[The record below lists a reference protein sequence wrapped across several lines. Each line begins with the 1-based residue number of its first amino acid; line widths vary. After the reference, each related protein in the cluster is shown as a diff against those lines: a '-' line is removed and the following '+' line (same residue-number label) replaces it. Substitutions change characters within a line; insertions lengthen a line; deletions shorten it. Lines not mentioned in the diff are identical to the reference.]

1 MEDIMKHIKSF
12 LSVLLSLTIVFSV
25 AAVSVSSVSATTV
38 FTVNDVQ
45 YSIISN
51 YEAHVYKYVGTDAV
65 VEIPEKIGARVI
77 TAVDSSA
84 FYENESVE
92 QVILPDSVL
101 SIGDMAFMYC
111 TNLKDVD
118 VSVNLNSI
126 GDYAFVGCT
135 SLSEIELNSNIS
147 SLSVSMFDASGI
159 TGFKIP
165 YNVKEIKKNA
175 FRNCNSLTSIRIPD
189 YVTTINDNV
198 FRNCKNL
205 ESVEIGSGISAIPAT
220 VFMNCENLNSVLIPK
235 SVTSIDVTAFNNC
248 PNVTIYGYKDSY
260 AQQFAEENSI
270 NFAVI
275 PEYEIG
281 DVDLS
286 GIVDIRDATLI
297 QSYSVA
303 LKELSDYQLSLADV
317 NGDGAVNVADATQI
331 QRILVGL
338 V

>member
-1 MEDIMKHIKSF
+1 MKHIKSF

-25 AAVSVSSVSATTV
+25 AAVSISSASATTI

-45 YSIISN
+45 YSIVSN
-51 YEAHVYKYVGTDAV
+51 YEAHVYKYEGTEPV
-65 VEIPEKIGARVI
+65 IEIPEKIGARVI

-84 FYENESVE
+84 FYENESIE

-118 VSVNLNSI
+118 ISVNLNSI
-126 GDYAFVGCT
+126 GDYAFGGCT
-135 SLSEIELNSNIS
+135 ALSEIDLNSNIS
-147 SLSVSMFDASGI
+147 SLSVGMFDASGI
-159 TGFKIP
+159 TNVKIP
-165 YNVKEIKKNA
+165 YNVTEIKKNA

-189 YVTTINDNV
+189 YVTKIYDNA

-205 ESVEIGSGISAIPAT
+205 ESVEIGSGITTIPAT
-220 VFMNCENLNSVLIPK
+220 VFMNCEKLSAVLIPE
-235 SVTSIDVTAFNNC
+235 SVTSIDVTAFTNC
-248 PNVTIYGYKDSY
+248 PNISIYGYKDSY

-270 NFAVI
+270 NFVLI

-281 DVDLS
+281 DVDMS

-297 QSYSVA
+297 QSYAASI
-303 LKELSDYQLSLADV
+303 KSLSDYQLSIADV
-317 NGDGAVNVADATQI
+317 NGDGTVNVSDATQI
-331 QRILVGL
+331 QRILAEIV
-338 V
+338 

>member
-1 MEDIMKHIKSF
+1 MKHIKSF
-12 LSVLLSLTIVFSV
+12 LSVLLSLSLIFSV
-25 AAVSVSSVSATTV
+25 AAVSVLSASATTI

-45 YSIISN
+45 YSIVSN
-51 YEAHVYKYVGTDAV
+51 FEAHVYKYVGTDPV

-84 FYENESVE
+84 FYKNKSVE

-101 SIGDMAFMYC
+101 SIGNMAFMYC
-111 TNLKDVD
+111 SNLKDVD

-135 SLSEIELNSNIS
+135 SLSEIDLNSNIS
-147 SLSVSMFDASGI
+147 SLSVSMFDESGI
-159 TGFKIP
+159 TTFKIP

-205 ESVEIGSGISAIPAT
+205 ESVEIGSGISTIPAT
-220 VFMNCENLNSVLIPK
+220 LFMNCEKLNAVLIPE
-235 SVTSIDVTAFNNC
+235 SVTSIDVTAFTNC
-248 PNVTIYGYKDSY
+248 PNVTIYCYKDSY
-260 AQQFAEENSI
+260 AQQFAEENGI
-270 NFAVI
+270 NYELI
-275 PEYEIG
+275 KEYEIG

-286 GIVDIRDATLI
+286 GVVDIRDATLI
-297 QSYSVA
+297 QSYSA
-303 LKELSDYQLSLADV
+303 DLKSLSDYQFSLADL
-317 NGDGAVNVADATQI
+317 NGDGKVNVTDATQI
-331 QRILVGL
+331 QRILAEL
-338 V
+338 A